1 MMSMKDMK
9 DSDEETAESKA
20 EPFGKNVAQKKGLP
34 KVRSGLN
41 LAANYVE
48 A

>member
-20 EPFGKNVAQKKGLP
+20 EPFGKNVAKKGLP

>member
-1 MMSMKDMK
+1 MSMKDMK
-9 DSDEETAESKA
+9 DSDENLADGET
-20 EPFGKNVAQKKGLP
+20 EPFGKNVQKKGLP